1 MQNLFLLALLAAC
14 TPVDGPID
22 TACDCGT
29 DINMDETPCCVDNDQ
44 DGYTE
49 SEGDCDDNHTSVN
62 PSAADSFGDNIDQ
75 NCDGVDGIDNDRD
88 GFSQEDDC
96 NDNDGSISPGASE
109 VPYDGL
115 DNDCS
120 EETVDDDLDQDGF
133 VLEDDCNDNDATI
146 SPEGIEQID
155 GIDQNCNEADGDNL
169 TFTLVVYSEGPS
181 LFVGHDP
188 RLANL
193 SPIWHFGFTDGI
205 STDWM
210 CADPTQDS
218 VCLNL
223 YRRGNNEYTG
233 VIPTVDL
240 YTFILWAEDQ
250 CYVGGYSPSLY
261 AGLGCNLLP
270 NP

>member
-1 MQNLFLLALLAAC
+1 MFPVWCIFFLFSAAIVFPQ
-14 TPVDGPID
+14 TDGW
-22 TACDCGT
+22 
-29 DINMDETPCCVDNDQ
+29 
-44 DGYTE
+44 YTE
-49 SEGDCDDNHTSVN
+49 GDFAPAKRIRVVVTNTLDMERRDCPVVITRSQSPVASTYEADVFVVDPTL
-62 PSAADSFGDNIDQ
+62 PSQPEPTLEQKKATGS
-75 NCDGVDGIDNDRD
+75 GI
-88 GFSQEDDC
+88 S
-96 NDNDGSISPGASE
+96 
-109 VPYDGL
+109 L
-115 DNDCS
+115 K
-120 EETVDDDLDQDGF
+120 ETNGHHIAYQLDDLDQDGF